1 MPDCTM
7 AVRSRL
13 KIILAEH
20 NTERI
25 RSGLEPRTVRSLAE
39 EIKLSPSVITGLT
52 SGRARRVDFETLDKL
67 CRVLNVQPG
76 DILQFSPDSP
86 AE

>member
-1 MPDCTM
+1 MSDYTM

-20 NTERI
+20 NTARI

-39 EIKLSPSVITGLT
+39 EIDLSPSVITGLT
-52 SGRARRVDFETLDKL
+52 SGRARRVDFETLNKL
-67 CRVLNVQPG
+67 CRVLSCTPG
-76 DILQFSPDSP
+76 DILEYVPDP
-86 AE
+86 PTE